1 MSRMPIAYFEKLYAA
16 DPDPWGMEQRWY
28 EQRKYALTL
37 ASLPRK
43 RYRSA
48 FEPACSVGVL
58 TELLAGRCDTLLS
71 CDVMDVPLYRARSRV
86 AGLDHVRVERA
97 SLPEDWP
104 PGPFDL
110 LILSEMAYY
119 FSADDLAALLDA
131 ATASLAPGA
140 DVVAVHWR
148 GETDYPLSGDE
159 THRLL
164 GEVPGWR
171 PVARHEEADFLLDVW
186 TVP

>member
-1 MSRMPIAYFEKLYAA
+1 MSRTPVAYFERLYAQGS
-16 DPDPWGMEQRWY
+16 DPWGMEQRWY
-28 EQRKYALTL
+28 EQRKYGLTI
-37 ASLPRK
+37 ASLPRR

-58 TELLAGRCDTLLS
+58 TALLADRCDTLLA
-71 CDVMDVPLYRARSRV
+71 CDQLDAPLRRARSRV
-86 AGLDHVRVERA
+86 AGIDHVRVQRA
-97 SLPEDWP
+97 SLPEEWP

-110 LILSEMAYY
+110 LVLSEMAYY
-119 FSADDLAALLDA
+119 FDADDLAALIDA
-131 ATASLAPGA
+131 ATASLAPDA

-164 GEVPGWR
+164 REVPGWR
-171 PVARHEEADFLLDVW
+171 TVVRHEEPDFLLDVW
-186 TVP
+186 TSP